1 MSDIL
6 IATPTYNEAGN
17 IAALLRQLSALGLDA
32 DYLVIDDGSTDG
44 TPDIVSSLVSEIPQ
58 LRLMQRG
65 SKKGVGS
72 AHIDALK
79 YAKANGYK
87 KLVTLDA
94 DFSHQPTDVPR
105 LLAVSGE
112 HQIVLGTRFTDRR
125 SLEEWSAARRAI
137 THLGHFLTRALLHIP
152 YDASGGLRVYD
163 LRAISMGLIE
173 SIHGVDYEFFFESIT
188 LFDMAGLRIGE
199 VPIKLPAR
207 ATGHSKMQLGHAV
220 KGLQRL
226 LVLSANLNMARKRA
240 RAALQPE
247 VIPND

>member
-17 IAALLRQLSALGLDA
+17 IGALLRQLTALHLDA
-32 DYLVIDDGSTDG
+32 DCLVIDDGSTDG
-44 TPDIVSSLVSEIPQ
+44 TPDIVLSVANEAPQ
-58 LRLMQRG
+58 IKLLQRG

-94 DFSHQPTDVPR
+94 DFSHQPSDVPR
-105 LLAVSGE
+105 LIALSGNY
-112 HQIVLGTRFTDRR
+112 QVVLGTRFTDRK
-125 SLEEWSAARRAI
+125 SLEEWSAMRKAI
-137 THLGHFLTRALLHIP
+137 THLGHFLTKILLHIP

-163 LRAISMGLIE
+163 LRAISLGLIE
-173 SIHGVDYEFFFESIT
+173 SIRGTDYEFFFESIT

-207 ATGHSKMQLGHAV
+207 ATGHSKMQLGHAL

-226 LVLSANLNMARKRA
+226 LVLSANLNIARKRA
-240 RAALQPE
+240 RAAMQPE
-247 VIPND
+247 VIAND

>member
-17 IAALLRQLSALGLDA
+17 IAALLRQLGALGLDA
-32 DYLVIDDGSTDG
+32 DYPVIDDGSTDG
-44 TPDIVSSLVSEIPQ
+44 TPEIVTQLTSEISQ
-58 LRLMQRG
+58 LKLMQRG

-72 AHIDALK
+72 AHVDALK
-79 YAKANGYK
+79 YAKSHGYK

-94 DFSHQPTDVPR
+94 DFSHQPLDVPR
-105 LLAVSGE
+105 LLQLSSTYQV
-112 HQIVLGTRFTDRR
+112 VLGTRFADPK
-125 SLEEWSAARRAI
+125 SLEEWSAARKAI
-137 THLGHFLTRALLHIP
+137 THLGHFLTRVLLHIP

-163 LRAISMGLIE
+163 LRAIATGLIE
-173 SIHGVDYEFFFESIT
+173 SIRGMDYEFFFESIT

-199 VPIKLPAR
+199 VSIKLPAR

-226 LVLSANLNMARKRA
+226 VVLAASLNIARKRA
-240 RAALQPE
+240 RAAMQPE
-247 VIPND
+247 VIHND